1 MTKNHNE
8 QPQASKPMKPTRTIP
23 TIVGALFV
31 SAAVTAII
39 GLALYDP
46 ILHDPDYILTGSAHE
61 GQVIMGAFFEI
72 ILAFSV
78 IGTSISVFPVLKKQN
93 ESIALGYVCG
103 RLLEA
108 AIIIVG
114 IISLLAIVTLN
125 HDFSTTTASDR
136 SSFLTAGKLLVA
148 VHNWTF
154 LFGPNI
160 ALGPN
165 TLMLSYLLYKSK
177 LVPRFIPMLGFIG
190 GPLIFL
196 SAMFVMFGVYAQISV
211 WGSIC
216 AIPVFAFEMS
226 LAVRLLV
233 TGFVTTTD
241 STEQIAKY
249 RFGKA

>member
-1 MTKNHNE
+1 
-8 QPQASKPMKPTRTIP
+8 MKPTRTLA
-23 TIVGALFV
+23 TVVGSLFI
-31 SAAVTAII
+31 SAAVTAIL

-46 ILHDPDYILTGSAHE
+46 ILHQPNYVLQDSRYE
-61 GQVIMGAFFEI
+61 NQVIMGAFFEI

-93 ESIALGYVCG
+93 ESLALGYVCG

-108 AIIIVG
+108 AIIVVG

-125 HDFSTTTASDR
+125 HQFATGATSDTASL
-136 SSFLTAGKLLVA
+136 LTAGKVLVA
-148 VHNWTF
+148 VHDWTF

-177 LVPRFIPMLGFIG
+177 LVPRFIPILGFIG

-196 SAMFVMFGVYAQISV
+196 SAMFVMAGLYSQISV
-211 WGSIC
+211 WGTIC

-226 LAVRLLV
+226 LAGRLMAK
-233 TGFVTTTD
+233 GFRVPEPH
-241 STEQIAKY
+241 SALLMS
-249 RFGKA
+249 